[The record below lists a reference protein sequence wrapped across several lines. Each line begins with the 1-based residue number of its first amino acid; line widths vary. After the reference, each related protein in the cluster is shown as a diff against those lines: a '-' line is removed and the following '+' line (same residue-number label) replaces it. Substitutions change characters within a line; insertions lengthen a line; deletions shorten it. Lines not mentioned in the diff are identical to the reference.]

1 MVLSMGKFGHLHSQK
16 DIVWMLDVDKIL
28 FPECVARVPVS
39 LWGFG
44 GLRVCSPDVAQLSA
58 TVRNRPQPS
67 ATVRVR
73 SLYGASGKCYKSGHF
88 RRFQMSRNLVLCGS
102 HGTS

>member
-58 TVRNRPQPS
+58 TARNRPQPS
-67 ATVRVR
+67 GTVRNRSREVAIWCLWQVLQKR
-73 SLYGASGKCYKSGHF
+73 SLLEVSNVA
-88 RRFQMSRNLVLCGS
+88 
-102 HGTS
+102 